1 MPITDCSAGA
11 LYWAYDDTV
20 TTGEV
25 FVPEPWMTQYIS
37 SMYYP
42 NRAETGAVMRMRL
55 DPLDMTLESM
65 HTGHDKKIVFDRIL
79 IVNYPFHI
87 AMIDLVRAQFE
98 MKLVTE
104 SITHRCKICASKA

>member
-1 MPITDCSAGA
+1 MRRPSTTRPWCNRSPVTDCSAGA

-55 DPLDMTLESM
+55 DPLDLTLES
-65 HTGHDKKIVFDRIL
+65 
-79 IVNYPFHI
+79 
-87 AMIDLVRAQFE
+87 
-98 MKLVTE
+98 
-104 SITHRCKICASKA
+104 THYASKSAFYICSVNCLFERVVDVYEI